1 AGVNAGV
8 KTAITGGSFKDNLIS
23 EAGSIAFNTIGHD
36 LYNNS
41 EYKDILPPKSVVQ
54 GLVGGALA
62 KLQGGDFAAGAIS
75 TATSHVVSEYMLN
88 SIIENFDP
96 ENPPFDINDKEAALK
111 HTEQLK
117 TQVTAISSLVGTI
130 ATKAVKPDISDQDLI
145 NSNDIAQN
153 AVENNAVFLAGSI
166 ILALTLYAN
175 TPDVKEE
182 PKTGLPNSALNPAL
196 DGAVFAYDVTKELID
211 GGVPTEAIIIALG
224 HKLHISKSAAKKIV
238 DDVKVG
244 KTLSK
249 DGKIANEASNVATY
263 EKYKDDLAQIMGKPE
278 VSDTKLQEYINKL
291 YRENATIGSG
301 STADAVRYELT
312 TGNSVGGKF
321 HTQKAQESVTYLE
334 RWLNNN
340 PNANF
345 SDRQA
350 VEHIIRDTKNAL
362 NGN

>member
-1 AGVNAGV
+1 MSTKVAQAGVNAGV

-111 HTEQLK
+111 YAEQLK

-130 ATKAVKPDISDQDLI
+130 VTKAVKPDISDQDLI

-182 PKTGLPNSALNPAL
+182 PKTGLPNSALNHAL

-211 GGVPTEAIIIALG
+211 GGVPTEAILIALG

-244 KTLSK
+244 KS
-249 DGKIANEASNVATY
+249 GIN
-263 EKYKDDLAQIMGKPE
+263 
-278 VSDTKLQEYINKL
+278 YINKL
-291 YRENATIGSG
+291 KQKVN
-301 STADAVRYELT
+301 TADIGDIVRTPTSNIEDFEKVRGTNMFKNKYTGEIWSKSYT
-312 TGNSVGGKF
+312 THLSDAEWKVGLGKNTTPSF
-321 HTQKAQESVTYLE
+321 TQKITIDAQTG
-334 RWLNNN
+334 
-340 PNANF
+340 
-345 SDRQA
+345 Q
-350 VEHIIRDTKNAL
+350 IIKIDK
-362 NGN
+362 